1 MKWCR
6 HILLAALVAGIV
18 FTASGDDELS
28 VRGGNYKTAREAYE
42 GDAPTWPSNPEFK
55 KDAFTFA
62 RLQYVARYD
71 LYEEG
76 KAEKENR
83 WLIDFPLSD
92 LDLSYRLHQMTSLHV
107 DPDGRTVKLTDT
119 NLSEYP
125 FIYVVEPGRGVLA
138 DNELPILRKYL
149 FNGGFLM
156 FDDFWGKHEWDSF
169 AAEMERLFPASA
181 YPNQKMTDIADNH
194 PIFSAV
200 FPLKEKPQVPGI
212 PHFVRRGADHERGFE
227 GAEVHY
233 RGIFDDKGRLIV
245 IACHNTDLG
254 DGWER
259 EGENEEY
266 FRQFSEPK
274 AFPMGINIIVYAMT
288 H

>member
-1 MKWCR
+1 MKWVR
-6 HILLAALVAGIV
+6 NLTVTVLLVVIAFIAA
-18 FTASGDDELS
+18 GDDLS
-28 VRGGNYKTAREAYE
+28 LRGGNFPTAREAYGGE
-42 GDAPTWPSNPEFK
+42 APTWSGNPDFK

-62 RLQYVARYD
+62 RLQYTAQHD
-71 LYEEG
+71 LYG
-76 KAEKENR
+76 RGHVDAENR

-92 LDLSYRLHQMTSLHV
+92 LDLSYRLHQMTSLSV
-107 DPDGRTVKLTDT
+107 DPDGRTVKIVDKELFD
-119 NLSEYP
+119 YP
-125 FIYVVEPGRGVLA
+125 FVYAVEPGRGLFKEEEIPVM
-138 DNELPILRKYL
+138 RKYL
-149 FNGGFLM
+149 LNGGFLM
-156 FDDFWGKHEWDSF
+156 LDDFWADDEWRAF
-169 AAEMERLFPASA
+169 AGEMERLFPAA
-181 YPNQKMTDIADNH
+181 TYPKQNLVDLEIEH
-194 PIFSAV
+194 PIYRSV

-212 PHFVRRGADHERGFE
+212 PHFVRRGATHERNAE

-233 RGIFDDKGRLIV
+233 RGIYDDKGRLMV